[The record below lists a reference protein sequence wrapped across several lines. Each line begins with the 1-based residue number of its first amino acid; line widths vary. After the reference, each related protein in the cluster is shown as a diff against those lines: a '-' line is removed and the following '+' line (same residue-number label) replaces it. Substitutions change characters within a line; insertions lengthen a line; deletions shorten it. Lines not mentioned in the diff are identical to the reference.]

1 MVLGGRSVAG
11 VVPVRLLHVQ
21 QVRLRVDAL
30 AVIDAHR
37 TGPGTARLIQGGHV
51 QDRVEEGRL
60 LRGPFVCLFVFFSIV
75 WRDVFHFFVVGFVH
89 FLGVGDVLVV
99 GVVQMMSHTHT
110 RARGCKCGGFR
121 CDFVWFTVV

>member
-21 QVRLRVDAL
+21 QVRLRVDTL

-37 TGPGTARLIQGGHV
+37 TGPGTARFIQGRHV

-60 LRGPFVCLFVFFSIV
+60 LRGPFVCLFVFFFDCLEGRFS
-75 WRDVFHFFVVGFVH
+75 FFFVGFVH

-110 RARGCKCGGFR
+110 RTWLQ
-121 CDFVWFTVV
+121 VWWI